1 MIGYTSLRHR
11 QPGQFEKV
19 NFTEVA
25 NLGGKYSFYFMIL
38 FIEFNELKTT
48 SGYLIF
54 TTFIIHIKSLQY

>member
-1 MIGYTSLRHR
+1 MFLILKLIIFKCG
-11 QPGQFEKV
+11 FEKV